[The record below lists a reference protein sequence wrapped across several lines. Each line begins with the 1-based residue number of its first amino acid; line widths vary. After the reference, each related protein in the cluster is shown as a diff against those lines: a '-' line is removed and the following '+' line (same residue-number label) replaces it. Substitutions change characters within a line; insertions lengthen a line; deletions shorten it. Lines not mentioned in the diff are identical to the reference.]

1 MTPKDK
7 KEAPLPP
14 MLILQRTPVGLMEFK
29 VKSNVTRT
37 TIKIKVKNNSPACH
51 LYWIKKCKEGVRLH

>member
-14 MLILQRTPVGLMEFK
+14 MLILQKTPVGLMEFK
-29 VKSNVTRT
+29 VKSNIART
-37 TIKIKVKNNSPACH
+37 TIKIKTNSPTCH